1 MRYPPEHKAAT
12 RERIL
17 DAAARRFREGGPSA
31 VQIPGCMADVG
42 LSHGGFYHHFESKD
56 EFISE
61 TLSRIWA
68 QSHGVAVFA
77 GPAME
82 PAAALDQFLERYLSI
97 AQCERSRGACMLPIA
112 LPEVDNLPA
121 RAGEIVRAAVSQL
134 TGKIQSLLAELGKEE
149 PENAA
154 DLLVAELIGIVTF
167 IRAQSPTK
175 QRALLDAARRRL
187 RETLGLSSGKRPH
200 R

>member
-1 MRYPPEHKAAT
+1 MRYPPEHRAAT

-31 VQIPGCMADVG
+31 VQISGCMADVG

-68 QSHGVAVFA
+68 QSHGIA
-77 GPAME
+77 GLAGTAAE
-82 PAAALDQFLERYLSI
+82 PAVALDQFLDRYLSI
-97 AQCERSRGACMLPIA
+97 AQCERSRGACMLPTA

-121 RAGEIVRAAVSQL
+121 RAGEIVRAAASQL
-134 TGKIQSLLAELGKEE
+134 TGQIENLLTELGEEE
-149 PENAA
+149 PEDAA
-154 DLLVAELIGIVTF
+154 ALLMAELIGIVTF
-167 IRAQSPTK
+167 VRAQPPAR

-187 RETLGLSSGKRPH
+187 RDALGLSSGGAT
-200 R
+200 